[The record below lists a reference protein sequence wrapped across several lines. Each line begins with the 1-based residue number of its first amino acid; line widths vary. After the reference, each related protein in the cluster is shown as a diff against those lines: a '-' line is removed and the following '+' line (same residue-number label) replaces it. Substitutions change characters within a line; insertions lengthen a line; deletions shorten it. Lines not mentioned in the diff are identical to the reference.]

1 MIRTSAV
8 ALALALGFT
17 GTACAQ
23 EAAEPALQAT
33 PVSEESAPSGFNLR
47 IPGEEPAE
55 TYSGFNLSIPGE
67 TSAPGVRL
75 PDNAVSSNAF
85 EDLPDVGAATP
96 EASEPGPSGDDEIIR
111 LEP

>member
-23 EAAEPALQAT
+23 EAAEPAIAAT
-33 PVSEESAPSGFNLR
+33 SVSEESAPSGFNLR
-47 IPGEEPAE
+47 VPGEEQAE

-85 EDLPDVGAATP
+85 ADLPDVGATAP
-96 EASEPGPSGDDEIIR
+96 ETSAPSPSNDDEIIR